1 MRDPL
6 TAELTISALP
16 DLRFPVAR
24 LDGTES
30 IGALFS
36 FELLLVHR
44 YFDLDPGELI
54 EQEASLVLLRDGAEE
69 RRLFGLIVSVRD
81 RMDGAGGHASLSVV
95 FVPRAYRLLLHET
108 LDLVLDVSVP
118 DIVRKKLTELGL
130 VERNPTRDEPSNAR
144 PAAKR
149 ALRAEDEPAHDFDL
163 RLLHDYPA
171 RELVVQY
178 KESDLAFVSRL
189 CEHVGVSYFFEHRG
203 GRDVMVFT
211 DQNGGFSSLDGPVP
225 YMPRGERVGVFR
237 LEEVTQVVPASYVV
251 RDYNYRTPQ
260 LTLTGTASLS
270 TGSGRVVE
278 YGSHVKT
285 PEEAEHMAKIR
296 AEERLVAQRQLDG
309 DSDLP
314 GLSAGAVV
322 RLEGHPRGDVDLL
335 ITEVVHRGAFAVDG
349 TTTGEGY
356 RNTFRAIP
364 QSRTF
369 RPARKTPKPRIHGV
383 VTGIIDASEKGQYAK
398 IDDQGRYLVR
408 FVFDTHTPQEQQASR
423 WVRMAQPHAGP
434 GYGLHFPLRPGV
446 EVIITFLDGDPDRPI
461 IAATVPNPQT
471 ASPVTS
477 GNAERN
483 VIRTGGGN
491 EVNIDDTK
499 DSERIKLS
507 TPFMSTTLQLG
518 THNSPE
524 DGVMIETKGHQSTMA
539 MSSANAF
546 TSVNSAI
553 SAIKNFALSGKITT
567 VADFGVESIIMGG
580 ISTVTQVM
588 GASLDMASAVL
599 DAMEADLKKD
609 EAEKKK
615 ESILKQKDAQ
625 DAEKER
631 KDARQ
636 KTKDELADLTA
647 CYDTTALSDP
657 NSELAKKKK
666 AYEDA
671 VAQYEADVLEW
682 RTVREWLTEANRG
695 IHLDEASD
703 ASDPNYTQYVINSA
717 AQKEYNEEALKA
729 LEAKIQEDEAAMAA
743 ARVEYLAELA
753 KCTPKPNSDPAQA
766 LSDFNAAVAAQGTIN
781 TPDTAEGD
789 AHQAWID
796 ADAAKDAWYT
806 QAGLNET
813 GADMV
818 EIRKHKNN
826 VQIAKTTQGLFS
838 NVMNIVAL
846 ILELKD
852 KLKQSKHKVQTAATV
867 LATQRREDPTLT
879 ILSEPPHWVTHTL
892 GSTGNTVLYAD
903 KELLSHADKAILH
916 GKTGV
921 LVVSD
926 ALLSLLSKDKAELAA
941 LNDVLV
947 TGKDV
952 DALGSNS
959 VKVRAVKKTGPAPFA
974 AYDDRA
980 VLDLQQASAS
990 LKVND
995 ATNAARAQLDLEA
1008 AGKATITVGNYLI
1021 VVDENQGISIGQK
1034 QGAALDMQKPHV
1046 KIEDD
1051 KITVCRKQGAEQI
1064 VIEDKSI
1071 LVQNASSAGLEV
1083 DDKTTRIWGGASKVI
1098 ASDADGAVIRS
1109 KEVSITAQQTNV
1121 RVAGRKVL
1129 LG

>member
-6 TAELTISALP
+6 TAELSIQELP
-16 DLRFPVAR
+16 DLRVPVAR

-36 FELLLVHR
+36 FELLLAHTHL
-44 YFDLDPGELI
+44 DLDPGELI
-54 EQEASLVLLRDGAEE
+54 EKEATLAFLRDGVEE

-81 RMDGAGGHASLSVV
+81 RMDGAGGHATLSVV
-95 FVPRAYRLLLHET
+95 FVPRAYRLVLHET
-108 LDLVLDVSVP
+108 LDVVLDASVP
-118 DIVRKKLTELGL
+118 DILRKKLEDLGL
-130 VERNPTRDEPSNAR
+130 NEGK
-144 PAAKR
+144 AAGQPRK
-149 ALRAEDEPAHDFDL
+149 EGIPHDFDL
-163 RLLHDYPA
+163 RLMHDYPA

-189 CEHVGVSYFFEHRG
+189 CEHIGISFFFVHRH

-211 DQNGGFSSLDGPVP
+211 DQNGGFAPQEAALP
-225 YMPRGERVGVFR
+225 YMPRGEHTGVFK
-237 LEEVTQVVPASYVV
+237 LEEVTRVVPSSYVV

-260 LTLTGTASLS
+260 LSLTGTANLS
-270 TGSGRVVE
+270 TGSGSVVE
-278 YGSHVKT
+278 YGAHVKT
-285 PEEAEHMAKIR
+285 PEEAEHMARIR
-296 AEERLVAQRQLDG
+296 AEERLVAHRQLECE
-309 DSDLP
+309 SDLP
-314 GLSAGAVV
+314 GLFAGAAV
-322 RLEGHPRGDVDLL
+322 RLEGHPRGDLDLL

-349 TTTGEGY
+349 ASAGEGY
-356 RNTFRAIP
+356 RNTFRAIL

-383 VTGIIDASEKGQYAK
+383 VTGIIDASDKGTYAK

-408 FVFDTHTPQEQQASR
+408 FVFDTHTPHEQQASR

-446 EVIITFLDGDPDRPI
+446 EVIVTFLDGDPDRPI

-483 VIRTGGGN
+483 IIRTGGGN
-491 EVNIDDTK
+491 EVNLDDTK

-518 THNSPE
+518 TKNSPE

-539 MSSANAF
+539 MSSANSF
-546 TSVNSAI
+546 TSLNSSI
-553 SAIKNFALSGKITT
+553 NAIKNFALSGKITT
-567 VADFGVESIIMGG
+567 VADFGAEAIIMGG

-599 DAMEADLKKD
+599 DAMEADLKED
-609 EAEKKK
+609 EVKKKK
-615 ESILKQKDAQ
+615 ESILKQKAAQ
-625 DAEKER
+625 DAEKKR

-636 KTKDELADLTA
+636 KTKDKLAALEA
-647 CYDTTALSDP
+647 CYDTSALSDP

-666 AYEDA
+666 AYDDA

-695 IHLDEASD
+695 IHLDKASD
-703 ASDPNYTQYVINSA
+703 ASDPNFTQYTINSS
-717 AQKEYNEEALKA
+717 AQKEYNEVALKE
-729 LEAKIQEDEAAMAA
+729 LERKIKDEDEPAIAA
-743 ARVEYLAELA
+743 ARAAYLAELA
-753 KCTPKPNSDPAQA
+753 KCTPKPNTDPAAA
-766 LSDFNAAVAAQGTIN
+766 LTAFNGAVTAQGTIN
-781 TPDTAEGD
+781 TADSEEAK
-789 AHQAWID
+789 AHKAWLD
-796 ADAAKDAWYT
+796 ADKAKDDWYT

-818 EIRKHKNN
+818 EIKKHKTN

-852 KLKQSKHKVQTAATV
+852 KLKQSKHKVGTIASA
-867 LATQRREDPTLT
+867 LATQRREDPTT
-879 ILSEPPHWVTHTL
+879 ILSEKHHWVTHTL
-892 GSTGNTVLYAD
+892 GSSGNTVLYAD
-903 KELLSHADKAILH
+903 KELLTHADKAILH

-941 LNDVLV
+941 LNKVLV
-947 TGKDV
+947 TGADV
-952 DALGSNS
+952 DVLGSTS
-959 VKVRAVKKTGPAPFA
+959 VKVSAVEKVGVAPAA
-974 AYDDRA
+974 VYNDRA
-980 VLDLQQASAS
+980 VLDLQQAIAS
-990 LKVND
+990 LKVDD
-995 ATNAARAQLDLEA
+995 AANTTRAQLDLEA
-1008 AGKATITVGNYLI
+1008 AGKATITVGDYLVI
-1021 VVDENQGISIGQK
+1021 VDENQGISIGQK
-1034 QGAALDMQKPHV
+1034 QGAALDPQKPHV
-1046 KIEDD
+1046 KIEGD

-1064 VIEDKSI
+1064 RIEDKLI
-1071 LVQNASSAGLEV
+1071 MIQNAQAAGLEV
-1083 DDKTTRIWGGASKVI
+1083 DNKTTRMWGGSAEVVADDDGVYLYSGKV
-1098 ASDADGAVIRS
+1098 
-1109 KEVSITAQQTNV
+1109 EITAKQQNV
-1121 RVAGRKVL
+1121 TVSGKKVL